1 MRTKIQCVNDNV
13 RLSQWKQ
20 IIQNCRDSG
29 LPVKRWC
36 DENNIS
42 EPSYYYY
49 LKKFRELAIK
59 EADDH
64 QDFYP
69 IVVNEEKEI
78 THENIE
84 IIKGD
89 IHIQVPDNIDIDVL
103 VNMLKVCLCRRYE
116 KLRKSTSQ
124 KVIQICQ
131 EKPKFMDWL
140 PSFNR
145 ISTLYHVP
153 ILFSSSVEKVPQN

>member
-1 MRTKIQCVNDNV
+1 MTLFMRTKIQCVNDNV

-59 EADDH
+59 EADDD

-69 IVVNEEKEI
+69 LVVNEEKEI

-103 VNMLKVCLCRRYE
+103 VNMLKVLLC
-116 KLRKSTSQ
+116 
-124 KVIQICQ
+124 
-131 EKPKFMDWL
+131 
-140 PSFNR
+140 
-145 ISTLYHVP
+145 
-153 ILFSSSVEKVPQN
+153 

>member
-69 IVVNEEKEI
+69 IVVN
-78 THENIE
+78 
-84 IIKGD
+84 D
-89 IHIQVPDNIDIDVL
+89 YFSRSAPLIHSL
-103 VNMLKVCLCRRYE
+103 
-116 KLRKSTSQ
+116 ST
-124 KVIQICQ
+124 
-131 EKPKFMDWL
+131 
-140 PSFNR
+140 
-145 ISTLYHVP
+145 ISKYS
-153 ILFSSSVEKVPQN
+153 IYG